1 MAAAR
6 EKERPLKS
14 GMESLRCESSTF
26 AREEEQKSNDSLTAA
41 TSFSLA
47 SVSLSFA
54 VCGAATPEI
63 FEQKRLLDSAMCKAR
78 CAKVIWSPVGLKENL
93 SAGMGVPGAGA
104 FFGGRVGARGRSR
117 SG

>member
-1 MAAAR
+1 
-6 EKERPLKS
+6 
-14 GMESLRCESSTF
+14 MESLRCESSTF

-78 CAKVIWSPVGLKENL
+78 CAKVIWSPVGLKENFSGGVAWAGGGVMFL
-93 SAGMGVPGAGA
+93 EEGVSPRRSASLTGLPEEGAG
-104 FFGGRVGARGRSR
+104 V
-117 SG
+117 

>member
-1 MAAAR
+1 
-6 EKERPLKS
+6 
-14 GMESLRCESSTF
+14 MESLRCESSTF

-93 SAGMGVPGAGA
+93 SAGMASPRGVMFFVGGVGAG
-104 FFGGRVGARGRSR
+104 GRA
-117 SG
+117 